1 MKKTTTISLRVLA
14 LSLIAGSASAADLAS
29 IKGPAPSPT
38 LPPSWTGVY
47 AGLNLGGGWNA
58 NGGNGNYWLANG
70 YNNAISNRLVSGA
83 LGGLQ
88 FGYNYQL
95 TPLFVVGLETDF
107 QGTTMGSGSNTQ
119 SSAYMTNLWDYSM
132 GTSLNW
138 FGTVRGRAGVAV
150 RPDILLYGTAGFAYG
165 DVTRNGWVQNSSL
178 QGGWTAGGGVEWMF
192 LQNWSAKAE
201 YLYTNISG
209 GPSSIA
215 ALAPKGYVTNNFTV
229 IPVNINNV
237 TAWNTIRA
245 GVNYHFALGATTSIT
260 GEGLS
265 IQPFTAASL
274 AGPSNNK
281 SGNAQT
287 QSVTSSALASH
298 TATSSYSSSATSPAP
313 ESQVNGLA
321 PATGTLPNIALSD
334 ILHP

>member
-1 MKKTTTISLRVLA
+1 MKTTTAITLGGLVLSIIS
-14 LSLIAGSASAADLAS
+14 GNGYAADLATM
-29 IKGPAPSPT
+29 KGPMPAAT
-38 LPPSWTGVY
+38 LPPLWTGVY

-58 NGGNGNYWLANG
+58 NGGNGPYWLANG

-132 GTSLNW
+132 GTTLNW

-150 RPDILLYGTAGFAYG
+150 RPDVLLYGTAGFAYG
-165 DVTRNGWVQNSSL
+165 DVSRNGWVQNGSL

-209 GPSSIA
+209 GPSSIT
-215 ALAPKGYVTNNFTV
+215 ALAPKGYVSNGFTV
-229 IPVNINNV
+229 IPVNVNNV
-237 TAWNTIRA
+237 TAWNTVRA

-260 GEGLS
+260 GDGLS
-265 IQPFTAASL
+265 IQPFSAASL
-274 AGPSNNK
+274 TGYSVNKPGNASNK
-281 SGNAQT
+281 SAR
-287 QSVTSSALASH
+287 SSA
-298 TATSSYSSSATSPAP
+298 SYSPTVSGSDAPSAAVSTPASP
-313 ESQVNGLA
+313 VNGLT